1 MTDEDVGTYGNI
13 KLAASD
19 PRPPLY
25 ESVGTTLSAV
35 NAVDPNDVT
44 QATVSGK
51 VSDQQPNLWL
61 MGKGNGNLTNF
72 QTFYDQP
79 DLASAT
85 FQQTGFSPRPFFT
98 SSIPVN
104 TDTGVLSALAFRL
117 STNLS
122 CEEIPHSIFPASCD
136 GTAPFATNY
145 FNANLSAAKANF
157 YGGPIFTFRA
167 CAPGNFS
174 WVPGD
179 NKQDISEE
187 FYMDLQSSL
196 SPAEFNYFNGKVESI
211 GSIIYNFTYHCT
223 TNSTLAYFQPPNYWN
238 GHEVQDI
245 VDLGPDNT
253 TFPTGPNK
261 KFQPQNLN
269 VPLEVPGPFLTTV
282 LALFGKNTFFDNIV
296 NSNDTHNNNLEVCQA
311 LRMPLTGLCT
321 GEESMCNPYHYSS
334 DARGPIL
341 DCLDPGYV
349 DSSNP
354 LTDPKDQHP
363 NGTLASYLFLFLQK
377 FNNLNSTNA
386 ALTLTNFYSSLAML
400 DPSRA
405 LDATY
410 FEPSDGQVAEN
421 VYTSPGLAIQKLH
434 APLAG
439 LILISVF
446 IILQLAGLF
455 LLAIYASSHPT
466 WTSSLDSFALLRM
479 GAAMANDLPL
489 ISALEVKELAVL
501 DEKAGWV
508 GDAGNGKSLLCI
520 GGEECIRENIAYQS
534 VAQGQTIRLKK
545 ELYIY

>member
-1 MTDEDVGTYGNI
+1 MTDEDVGTWGNS
-13 KLAASD
+13 KRAESD
-19 PRPPLY
+19 PFSY
-25 ESVGTTLSAV
+25 QSVGTTLSAV
-35 NAVDPNDVT
+35 NAVDPNDVI

-51 VSDQQPNLWL
+51 VSDQQPNIWL
-61 MGKGNGNLTNF
+61 MGKGNGNLTNLE
-72 QTFYDQP
+72 TFYDQP
-79 DLASAT
+79 DLTSTT

-122 CEEIPHSIFPASCD
+122 CEKIPHSIFPASCD

-145 FNANLSAAKANF
+145 SNANISAAKANF
-157 YGGPIFTFRA
+157 YSGPIFTFRA
-167 CAPGNFS
+167 CAPGNFG

-196 SPAEFNYFNGKVESI
+196 SPAENYFNAKVDDSI
-211 GSIIYNFTYHCT
+211 AIVYNFTYHCT

-253 TFPTGPNK
+253 TFPTGPNR
-261 KFQPQNLN
+261 KFQPQDLKA
-269 VPLEVPGPFLTTV
+269 PLKVPGPFLTTV
-282 LALFGKNTFFDNIV
+282 LALFGKNTFFDTIV
-296 NSNDTHNNNLEVCQA
+296 NSNDTHNNSLEVCHA

-321 GEESMCNPYHYSS
+321 GLQSMCNPYQSSS
-334 DARGPIL
+334 DAPDPVL
-341 DCLDPGYV
+341 NCLDPGHIY
-349 DSSNP
+349 SSLP
-354 LTDPKDQHP
+354 ITDPKDQNP
-363 NGTLASYLFLFLQK
+363 NGTLATYLFLFLQK
-377 FNNLNSTNA
+377 FNSLNSTNA

-400 DPSRA
+400 DPRRA
-405 LDATY
+405 LDANAD
-410 FEPSDGQVAEN
+410 PSEGQVAEN
-421 VYTSPGLAIQKLH
+421 VYSSPGLAIQKLH
-434 APLAG
+434 APLTG
-439 LILISVF
+439 LIVISVF

-466 WTSSLDSFALLRM
+466 WTASLDSFALLRM

-489 ISALEVKELAVL
+489 ISALEVKDLAVL

-520 GGEECIRENIAYQS
+520 GGEECVRENIAYQS
-534 VAQGQTIRLKK
+534 VTQGQTIRLRRK
-545 ELYIY
+545 LYVF